1 MIKALRHSFAVEKGP
16 TETVG
21 MGASHVRRL
30 CKVFFSSIVL
40 LRTAWMVEFSRGGKG
55 K

>member
-1 MIKALRHSFAVEKGP
+1 MTKALCHFFAVEKGP

-30 CKVFFSSIVL
+30 CKAFFSSIVCG
-40 LRTAWMVEFSRGGKG
+40 RFAADRVDD
-55 K
+55 